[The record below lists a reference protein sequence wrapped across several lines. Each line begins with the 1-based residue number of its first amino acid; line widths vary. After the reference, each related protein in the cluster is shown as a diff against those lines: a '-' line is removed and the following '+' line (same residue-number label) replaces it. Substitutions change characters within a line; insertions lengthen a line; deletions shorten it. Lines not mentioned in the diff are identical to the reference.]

1 MANKRT
7 HRDTCLHPPEAYVHG
22 AYPGMVRGGVYIP
35 WRNFTECGKC
45 GRLLAYGKHLT
56 S

>member
-1 MANKRT
+1 MTDERT
-7 HRDTCLHPPEAYVHG
+7 PATVCPHPPEAYVHG
-22 AYPGMVRGGVYIP
+22 AYPGRVQGGVYIP
-35 WRNFTECGKC
+35 WKNFTECGKC